1 MLQSMTGYG
10 KASAEIRNKKIT
22 VEIKSLNSKQFDVTT
37 RIASFYREK
46 EIEIRAMLS
55 QLLERGKIEI
65 SLIIENA
72 EKDSGNQLNRAAV
85 EAYYQQIS
93 ELSENLGIP
102 VPADWFSVL
111 LRFPDVLKTE
121 QQTVNDD
128 EWQEVSKLIL
138 QAVELLAAFREQEG
152 QVLQKVFE
160 AKISNIAGLSQ
171 EISKYEAERIEKIKT
186 RLRENLFTVA
196 GKDDYD
202 PNRFE
207 QELIFYIEKLDVNE
221 EKVRLKNHLD
231 YFIETMQHEK
241 SPGKKLGFIAQEI
254 GREVNTLGSK
264 SNHSEMQKLVVLMK
278 DELEQIKEQVLNVL

>member
-207 QELIFYIEKLDVNE
+207 QELIFYI
-221 EKVRLKNHLD
+221 
-231 YFIETMQHEK
+231 
-241 SPGKKLGFIAQEI
+241 
-254 GREVNTLGSK
+254 
-264 SNHSEMQKLVVLMK
+264 
-278 DELEQIKEQVLNVL
+278 